1 MSALTLTIIDHAG
14 AEHIVAAQP
23 GDNLMHVLRDDVST
37 DVGICGGELSC
48 GTCLVRLQGEW
59 PGAAT
64 VSEDEADLLDALGAE
79 DGARLGCQ
87 LTLDDTV
94 DGLAVTLLQEE

>member
-1 MSALTLTIIDHAG
+1 MTALTLKIIDHAG
-14 AEHIVAAQP
+14 AEHSVQARA

-48 GTCLVRLQGEW
+48 GTCLVKLHDPW
-59 PGAAT
+59 PGAAP
-64 VSEDEADLLDALGAE
+64 VSEDEADLLDALGAQ